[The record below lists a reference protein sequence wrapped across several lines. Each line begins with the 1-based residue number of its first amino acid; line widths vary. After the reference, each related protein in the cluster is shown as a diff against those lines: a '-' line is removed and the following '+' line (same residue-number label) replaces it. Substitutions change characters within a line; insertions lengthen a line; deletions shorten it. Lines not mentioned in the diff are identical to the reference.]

1 MKNKNNTIVNKLND
15 SYLSF
20 DRIFAALISSVM
32 VAYIVQMMNNKE
44 FFDLQTYYSSI
55 NFAIF
60 WVITFSSFA
69 VLCFLTF
76 TYKYKRLIPYTLL
89 VTTTLLT
96 CQLAA
101 AYTNIDG
108 GTLQD
113 KPIDGDP
120 FFLIGLALVDLIIIM
135 WLTQNDK
142 LQLKKINISHKT
154 CLIVA
159 AILFVATTV
168 YFGYMTSLKYYG
180 FRNYTFD
187 FGIFTQMFENMAT
200 TGLPL
205 TTVERSVEMSHFGVH
220 FSPIFY
226 LFLPGYMVFRS
237 PVYLFYSQA
246 ACVAAGVF
254 AIYLICKKLGLSG
267 KVTLCFEF
275 IYCFYPCLFNGCFYD
290 FHENKILTTI
300 ILFLFYFIISDKR
313 IPIIVFSLLL
323 LMVKED
329 AAIYLIVIALYVLI
343 GRKKYANGAIMLL
356 MAIVYFVVANSVV
369 SALGTEGV
377 MMSRLNDYFVNGE
390 QTYTAVLKSIFFDI
404 GYLIKMMFTSD
415 KLPFVIWMLL
425 PVAFSPF
432 MTKKLSTLILLLP
445 IVPINL
451 MQSWRYQYDI
461 NYQYTYGVAALIIFV
476 AIISIKELKTRPR
489 HIALLMSVIMCV
501 AMSANLISPKIT
513 NNKINDN
520 NYGKDYEIIQ
530 QSLEEIESDATVT
543 ADNSIVP
550 HLYFV
555 KQLYTIPEHYEE
567 NKTIG
572 KTEYYVTDTRD
583 KENEQELLNI
593 MGNDYEL
600 IKSVSFVNIYQQK

>member
-1 MKNKNNTIVNKLND
+1 MKSKNNTVFKKLDD
-15 SYLSF
+15 SFLSF

-32 VAYIVQMMNNKE
+32 IAYIVNMTSNKE
-44 FFDLQTYYSSI
+44 FFDLQNYYSNI
-55 NFAIF
+55 NFTLFFFLAIA
-60 WVITFSSFA
+60 SF
-69 VLCFLTF
+69 VLLCFLTF
-76 TYKYKRLIPYTLL
+76 VYKFKRLIP
-89 VTTTLLT
+89 TTMLASTAILT
-96 CQLAA
+96 YQFASS
-101 AYTNIDG
+101 YTNIDG

-120 FFLIGLALVDLIIIM
+120 FFLLGLALVDFLVIL
-135 WLTQNDK
+135 WLTQDDK
-142 LQLKKINISHKT
+142 LEIKKYKISHKQ
-154 CLIVA
+154 CLMIA
-159 AILFVATTV
+159 AVLFLFTTV
-168 YFGYMTSLKYYG
+168 YFGYITSLKYYG

-200 TGLPL
+200 SGAPL

-220 FSPIFY
+220 FSPIYY
-226 LFLPGYMVFRS
+226 LLLPGYMIFRT
-237 PVYLFYSQA
+237 PVYLFYAQA

-254 AIYLICKKLGLSG
+254 AVYLICKKLNLSG
-267 KVTLCFEF
+267 KFTLCFEF

-290 FHENKILTTI
+290 FHENKMLTTI

-313 IPIIVFSLLL
+313 IPIVIFSLLL

-343 GRKKYANGAIMLL
+343 GRKKYLDGGIMLS
-356 MAIVYFVVANSVV
+356 MALVYFVAANSIV

-377 MMSRLNDYFVNGE
+377 MMYRLNDYFVNGE

-415 KLPFVIWMLL
+415 KLPFVLWMFL

-432 MTKKLSTLILLLP
+432 MTKKLSSLILLLP
-445 IVPINL
+445 IIPINL
-451 MQSWRYQYDI
+451 MQSWRYQYDV

-476 AIISIKELKTRPR
+476 AIISIKELKTPKR
-489 HIALLMSVIMCV
+489 HVALLMSVIMCV

-513 NNKINDN
+513 NNKIYDN

-555 KQLYTIPEHYEE
+555 KQLYTIPEYYEE

-572 KTEYYVTDTRD
+572 KTEFYVIDTRD
-583 KENEQELLNI
+583 KENEKTMLDI
-593 MGNDYEL
+593 MGNDYNL
-600 IKSVSFVNIYQQK
+600 VKSVSFVNIYQQK